1 MLKNNLKKK
10 FFLTCQAHESGQP
23 AKHMNISINF
33 IKFNNM
39 NFIWNYFFYYMKKIK
54 EKKRVKIDIKK
65 EEKRHLTKPVNR
77 VFLK

>member
-39 NFIWNYFFYYMKKIK
+39 NFI
-54 EKKRVKIDIKK
+54 
-65 EEKRHLTKPVNR
+65 
-77 VFLK
+77 